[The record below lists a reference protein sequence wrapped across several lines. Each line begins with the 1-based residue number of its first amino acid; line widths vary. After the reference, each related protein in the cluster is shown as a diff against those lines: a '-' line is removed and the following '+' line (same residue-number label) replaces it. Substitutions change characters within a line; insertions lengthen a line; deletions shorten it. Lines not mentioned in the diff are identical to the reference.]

1 MLIVQFCIDHC
12 HSGGDIEI
20 LRLFVTKIC
29 QSLDTSSSTYSLF
42 SYTFATVFSRLLLS
56 IQKRIFVDWDSGTK
70 RSDVM
75 SISRDSDALRNF
87 LFNASLLI
95 KSNYPT
101 VTELKEILVELEK
114 GVV

>member
-1 MLIVQFCIDHC
+1 MSV
-12 HSGGDIEI
+12 
-20 LRLFVTKIC
+20 
-29 QSLDTSSSTYSLF
+29 SS
-42 SYTFATVFSRLLLS
+42 
-56 IQKRIFVDWDSGTK
+56 
-70 RSDVM
+70 
-75 SISRDSDALRNF
+75 DSDALRNF